1 VPFGIFQL
9 TYQLLMTGFSARA
22 YGIERTGSQ
31 KIPVP
36 ILEGIITKAQI
47 ASGADHLVIGL
58 SSNG

>member
-1 VPFGIFQL
+1 
-9 TYQLLMTGFSARA
+9 MTGFSARA